1 MKKKCFE
8 EKLPDN
14 YKEVYVVDAERI
26 LYLILF
32 NLACFV
38 IGMSLILIFTYITKV
53 KFWEI
58 NTVYLF
64 IFSLSIVLYIVMHE
78 LVHGLFYKIFTKKK
92 LSFGFSL
99 TYAYCGVPNLYVYR
113 KYALITVLAPFVVFN
128 IIPIFLLFVIEDI
141 SIRYLVLVFIS
152 IHISGCV
159 GDLFCAF
166 LLLFKFKDPL
176 VLINDTGLKQIFYSN
191 K

>member
-32 NLACFV
+32 NLTCFV

-64 IFSLSIVLYIVMHE
+64 IFSLSLVLYIVMHE

>member
-1 MKKKCFE
+1 MKKICFE

-32 NLACFV
+32 NLTCFV

-64 IFSLSIVLYIVMHE
+64 IFSLSLVLYIVMHE